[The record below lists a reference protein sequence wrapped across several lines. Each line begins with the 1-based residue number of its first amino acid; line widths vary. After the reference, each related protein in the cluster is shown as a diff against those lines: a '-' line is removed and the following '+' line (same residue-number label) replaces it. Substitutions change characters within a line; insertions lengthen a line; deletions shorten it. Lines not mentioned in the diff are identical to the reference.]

1 MTALVRTELL
11 KLSWT
16 RATWGLV
23 VAAVLLVLVR
33 VEILLA
39 GVGQVGGPAP
49 HSSQLTLDVLGTSGL
64 GVFVIT
70 VLGVVTA
77 TREFHHATWT
87 STLLATPDRHRLV
100 LAKVV
105 AAALTGAAVAALLF
119 LVVAVAGVASND
131 ITLTVDAPLVRLVA
145 GGLLS
150 AACWAWLGLG
160 VGLLVRHQAVALLV
174 PLLWL
179 VVVETL
185 LSSYG
190 LRVLLPWMPGG
201 VTRAISGDDFAGVL
215 PVWAAVLVLVGYA
228 AVLTVVGTRRLVR
241 SDVC

>member
-11 KLSWT
+11 KLAWT

-23 VAAVLLVLVR
+23 VAAVVLVLVR
-33 VEILLA
+33 VELLLA

-64 GVFVIT
+64 GIFVIT

-87 STLLATPDRHRLV
+87 STLLATPSRHRLV

-119 LVVAVAGVASND
+119 LVVAVAGVASGD
-131 ITLTVDAPLVRLVA
+131 ITFTVDAPLVRLLA

-160 VGLLVRHQAVALLV
+160 VGLLVRHH
-174 PLLWL
+174 
-179 VVVETL
+179 
-185 LSSYG
+185 G
-190 LRVLLPWMPGG
+190 LCPKFRTVIYQCLRGFDG
-201 VTRAISGDDFAGVL
+201 V
-215 PVWAAVLVLVGYA
+215 
-228 AVLTVVGTRRLVR
+228 
-241 SDVC
+241 

>member
-11 KLSWT
+11 KLAWT

-33 VEILLA
+33 VELLLA

-49 HSSQLTLDVLGTSGL
+49 HSLQLTLDVLGTSGL
-64 GVFVIT
+64 GIFVIT
-70 VLGVVTA
+70 LLGVVTA

-87 STLLATPDRHRLV
+87 STLLVTPSRHRLV

-105 AAALTGAAVAALLF
+105 AAALTGTAVAALLF
-119 LVVAVAGVASND
+119 LIVAVAGVASND
-131 ITLTVDAPLVRLVA
+131 LTLSVDAPLVRLVA

-179 VVVETL
+179 LVVETL

-215 PVWAAVLVLVGYA
+215 PVWAAVLALVGYA